1 MGSLPPRSEAEVAAS
16 GPAPVTVIIATSHGV
31 VGAVVRRACDAEPG
45 VEVLAE
51 VRDEAALLEA
61 CRTLEPAVVV
71 LDDRLAGSDRSLA
84 AMRTLALEGVTVPVV
99 VLADGDDGASIL
111 EALRLGARGFL
122 RKSDGLAGVGA
133 AVRRVADGGR
143 AIDPRHEQNA
153 VMELGRL
160 ARRARQGSETRA
172 SLTPREM
179 EILVMIS
186 RGATMRQVGRALGIS
201 PRTVE
206 THVGKLYRKLGVR
219 TRVQAVA
226 QAAQLGLIEP

>member
-1 MGSLPPRSEAEVAAS
+1 MEAS
-16 GPAPVTVIIATSHGV
+16 RPGPASVPVVIASSHGV

-45 VEVLAE
+45 VEVVAE
-51 VRDEAALLEA
+51 VRDEAALLDV
-61 CRTLEPAVVV
+61 CRTIEPAVVV
-71 LDDRLAGSDRSLA
+71 LDDRLSGSDRSLA
-84 AMRTLALEGVTVPVV
+84 AMRTLAREGVTIPVI

-122 RKSDGLAGVGA
+122 RKSDGLAGLGA
-133 AVRRVADGGR
+133 AVRLVAEGGR

-160 ARRARQGSETRA
+160 ARHARRGSETRA

-206 THVGKLYRKLGVR
+206 THVAKLYRKLGVR

-226 QAAQLGLIEP
+226 QAAQLGLIDP